1 MAGAATD
8 YLENAILD
16 HILGKVA
23 YTAPTTIYVGLANAV
38 AEDGTITGEPSS
50 THNYSRVQV
59 TNNTTNFPNASG
71 GSKSNGA
78 DIVFNE
84 ASGSRGTI
92 NYVFL
97 ADANV
102 GSGHVLLYA
111 QLTNPKTIGSGDTVK
126 FEAGDLTFSVD

>member
-8 YLENAILD
+8 YLENKILD
-16 HILGKVA
+16 HILGKTT

-38 AEDGTITGEPSS
+38 ADDGTITGEPSS
-50 THNYSRVQV
+50 TYNYSRVQV

-71 GSKSNGA
+71 GSKSNA
-78 DIVFNE
+78 NEIAFSE
-84 ASGSRGTI
+84 ASGSWGTI

-97 ADANV
+97 ADGDV
-102 GSGHVLLYA
+102 GSGNVLLYA
-111 QLTNPKTIGSGDTVK
+111 QLTNPKTIGNGDTVK

>member
-8 YLENAILD
+8 YLENKILD

-23 YTAPTTIYVGLANAV
+23 YTAPTTIYVGLANNV
-38 AEDGTITGEPSS
+38 ADDGTITGEPSGY
-50 THNYSRVQV
+50 NYSRVQV

-71 GSKSNGA
+71 GSKSNA
-78 DIVFNE
+78 NEIAFSE
-84 ASGSRGTI
+84 ASGSWGTI

-97 ADANV
+97 ADGDV
-102 GSGHVLLYA
+102 GSGNVLLYA

>member
-38 AEDGTITGEPSS
+38 AEDGTITGEPSGY
-50 THNYSRVQV
+50 NYSRVQV
-59 TNNTTNFPNASG
+59 TNNTTNFPAASG
-71 GSKSNGA
+71 GSKSNGT

-84 ASGSRGTI
+84 ASGSWGTI

-97 ADANV
+97 ADADV
-102 GSGHVLLYA
+102 GSGNVLLYA
-111 QLTNPKTIGSGDTVK
+111 RLTNPKTIGSGDTVK

>member
-1 MAGAATD
+1 MSGAATD

-38 AEDGTITGEPSS
+38 AEDGTITGEPSGY
-50 THNYSRVQV
+50 NYSRVQV
-59 TNNTTNFPNASG
+59 TNNTTNFPAASG

-84 ASGSRGTI
+84 ASGSWGTI

-97 ADANV
+97 ADADV

>member
-38 AEDGTITGEPSS
+38 AEDGTITGEPSGY
-50 THNYSRVQV
+50 NYSRVQV
-59 TNNTTNFPNASG
+59 TNNTTNFPAASG

-84 ASGSRGTI
+84 ASGNWGTI

-97 ADANV
+97 ADADV
-102 GSGHVLLYA
+102 GSGNVLLYA
-111 QLTNPKTIGSGDTVK
+111 QLTNPKTIGNGDTVK

>member
-8 YLENAILD
+8 YLENKILD

-38 AEDGTITGEPSS
+38 AEDGTITGEPSGY
-50 THNYSRVQV
+50 NYSRVQV
-59 TNNTTNFPNASG
+59 TNNTTNFPAASG

-84 ASGSRGTI
+84 ASGSWGTI

-97 ADANV
+97 ADTDV
-102 GSGHVLLYA
+102 GGGHVLLYA